1 MLKHAINIKYN
12 EMNFTF
18 FLGTKSWNPVCI
30 IHLQHTPIQP
40 GHVSCAQPTHV
51 AAGYGTEQHRART
64 SPTNF
69 ILKKSSVIL
78 TGHFLI
84 LSTPMTE
91 SSVCWNTTLLRA
103 DLRASG
109 SLGSPRRTKWGPRLS
124 PVWGTGQEGPGDA
137 TSPLPLTWVHA
148 EAQTPGHIW
157 GFRMP
162 SA

>member
-103 DLRASG
+103 DLRASVKVLTEQYLPMCVHRSHPWDAAYKEFSG
-109 SLGSPRRTKWGPRLS
+109 QVCLGRQLNTISFWKFALH
-124 PVWGTGQEGPGDA
+124 DN
-137 TSPLPLTWVHA
+137 
-148 EAQTPGHIW
+148 I
-157 GFRMP
+157 
-162 SA
+162 